1 MAIKS
6 TMTARMQMSIL
17 SIALIVSLH
26 QAQFAASDDKLREL
40 ARHGGIVT
48 IKLIEAHVPDMDP
61 LPLQKES
68 DVMAKVYQ
76 LLMSQQLQR
85 DQQSQSQQQQQQ
97 QQNLSQFLSKS
108 LICETQ
114 TIQDD
119 NSPKV
124 SPNLA
129 SLVSLFACQ
138 TSWVSISNSSNN
150 LNFG

>member
-1 MAIKS
+1 MMAIKS

-26 QAQFAASDDKLREL
+26 QAQFAASEDKLREL

-85 DQQSQSQQQQQQ
+85 DQQSQSQQQQ
-97 QQNLSQFLSKS
+97 NLSQFLSKS

>member
-1 MAIKS
+1 
-6 TMTARMQMSIL
+6 MSIL

-26 QAQFAASDDKLREL
+26 QAQFAASEDKLREL

-85 DQQSQSQQQQQQ
+85 DQQSQSQQQQ
-97 QQNLSQFLSKS
+97 NLSQFLSKS